1 MPKAKCI
8 NCQIHVPVQL
18 LSLHVKGCPQT
29 VDDSDSVCE
38 VTNDPCEICPIC
50 NVPYPLKDLPLHASL
65 CGEGPLGLPDLG
77 MEPCTSSAAS
87 AFQSV
92 LPMASPL
99 SPGTDAWKSVQDP
112 QKALQ
117 LFLEQLKQ
125 EGGRQS
131 SLFLSLDATD
141 NEEER
146 DGALIRFYKEDRER
160 NQWTA
165 PFHCSIKPSP
175 ASHYTVWPHVS
186 SANDDSEDDMPEETL
201 TLLSSFLR
209 RFIEQASSESLKNLM
224 RFWVGWEVPP
234 QHLKL
239 EVVQSRG
246 PNHLPTAATCSER
259 LRLPNHYRK
268 FEELRADL
276 TVCLLSVDTGFGLV

>member
-165 PFHCSIKPSP
+165 PFHCSIKPS
-175 ASHYTVWPHVS
+175 
-186 SANDDSEDDMPEETL
+186 
-201 TLLSSFLR
+201 
-209 RFIEQASSESLKNLM
+209 SESLKNLM